1 MWTFAYH
8 GFQHEG
14 YSCHIYNIITCER
27 LGPKYPAIGI
37 RIDGIFITNTMD
49 GLPDVG
55 AGGEDDSGQDE
66 DGHRCRPMKPK
77 TGVVNDNLGFVEK
90 TQELLIVNILPHGH
104 VAVLVLIWQAVVG
117 IA

>member
-1 MWTFAYH
+1 
-8 GFQHEG
+8 
-14 YSCHIYNIITCER
+14 
-27 LGPKYPAIGI
+27 
-37 RIDGIFITNTMD
+37 MD

-104 VAVLVLIWQAVVG
+104 VAVLVLI
-117 IA
+117 